1 MHKQIQQQLYI
12 QIHEKDEEDSLA
24 YISGFYT
31 SKKKNIHR
39 TISKLW
45 ETGWFKH
52 RKNKNTH
59 SKLKIN
65 YLKSVK
71 AWTLS

>member
-1 MHKQIQQQLYI
+1 MWEGQGRRGQSGINFRVLQS
-12 QIHEKDEEDSLA
+12 EKKSI
-24 YISGFYT
+24 Y
-31 SKKKNIHR
+31 R

-52 RKNKNTH
+52 RKNKNTD
-59 SKLKIN
+59 SELKIN

-71 AWTLS
+71 AGTLS